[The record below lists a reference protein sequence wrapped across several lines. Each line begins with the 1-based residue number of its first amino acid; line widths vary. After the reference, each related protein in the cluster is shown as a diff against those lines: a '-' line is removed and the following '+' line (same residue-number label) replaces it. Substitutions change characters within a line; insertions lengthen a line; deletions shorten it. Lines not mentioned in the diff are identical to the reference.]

1 MEEQKFVSSQNSKT
15 SKYFIQEI
23 IYRYG
28 ITGEKISGW
37 KDLF

>member
-23 IYRYG
+23 IHRYG
-28 ITGEKISGW
+28 ITAEKISG
-37 KDLF
+37 